1 MLLLLPRHLDNSTTR
16 LLDEYKTSFTGGS
29 AAGRRPRVMQ
39 TNYLRDEIEFLPSS
53 TYVEVMLYV
62 KKRREIMQ
70 LIICTTYSFR
80 L

>member
-1 MLLLLPRHLDNSTTR
+1 
-16 LLDEYKTSFTGGS
+16 
-29 AAGRRPRVMQ
+29 MQ